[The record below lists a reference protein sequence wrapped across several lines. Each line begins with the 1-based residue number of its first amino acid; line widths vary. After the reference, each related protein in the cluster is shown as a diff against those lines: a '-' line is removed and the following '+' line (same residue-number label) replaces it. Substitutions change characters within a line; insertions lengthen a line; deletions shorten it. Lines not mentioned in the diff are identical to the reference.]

1 MRRTVLTAAVGIAVL
16 AASIVLALL
25 GRAVL
30 AAPGAI
36 DRGAPGWPARG
47 QVETHRRS
55 LADRAA
61 ASLLA
66 AERAD
71 TFTRI
76 VGIYRD
82 AIALS
87 AAAGDP
93 KDTVQISQLIP
104 KLRSPEERAQALV
117 MAGTLLAYSAG
128 SGFGVILPGK
138 LQAPTATLLAQA
150 LEDFRAA
157 VRTDPANEEAKYDVE
172 LLLRQR
178 KAQAPSKPQ
187 GTKRKKAPAT
197 QDKRKKKKTANG
209 QEHHAGVYAS
219 GSGY

>member
-1 MRRTVLTAAVGIAVL
+1 MRRSVLTGAAGIAVL
-16 AASIVLALL
+16 AASITLALL

-30 AAPGAI
+30 ATPGSI

-61 ASLLA
+61 SSLLA
-66 AERAD
+66 ADRAD

-82 AIALS
+82 AISLS

-93 KDTVQISQLIP
+93 KDSVEISQLLPRLRAP
-104 KLRSPEERAQALV
+104 KERAQALV

-128 SGFGVILPGK
+128 SGFGVILPRK
-138 LQAPTATLLAQA
+138 LQVPTATLLAQA
-150 LEDFRAA
+150 LEDFRTA
-157 VRTDPANEEAKYDVE
+157 VRTDPGNEEAKYDVE

-178 KAQAPSKPQ
+178 EAQAPPRPQ
-187 GTKRKKAPAT
+187 GNKRKKTPST
-197 QDKRKKKKTANG
+197 QDKRKKKAAANG
-209 QEHHAGVYAS
+209 QEHHAGVYAT

>member
-1 MRRTVLTAAVGIAVL
+1 MRRSVLTGAAGIVVL
-16 AASIVLALL
+16 AASIAVALL

-30 AAPGAI
+30 ATPGAI

-47 QVETHRRS
+47 QIETHRRS
-55 LADRAA
+55 VADRAA

-66 AERAD
+66 ADRTDA
-71 TFTRI
+71 FIRI
-76 VGIYRD
+76 VGIYSN

-87 AAAGDP
+87 AAGGDP
-93 KDTVQISQLIP
+93 KDTVEISQLIP
-104 KLRSPEERAQALV
+104 KLRAPEERAQALV

-128 SGFGVILPGK
+128 SGFGVVLPRK

-157 VRTDPANEEAKYDVE
+157 VRTDPASEEAKYDVE

-178 KAQAPSKPQ
+178 EAQAPPKPQ
-187 GTKRKKAPAT
+187 GTKRKKTPTT
-197 QDKRKKKKTANG
+197 QDKRKKKKAANG
-209 QEHHAGVYAS
+209 QEHHAGIYAT

>member
-1 MRRTVLTAAVGIAVL
+1 MRRSVLTAAAGIALLV
-16 AASIVLALL
+16 ASIALALL

-30 AAPGAI
+30 ATPGAI
-36 DRGAPGWPARG
+36 DRGATGWPARG

-55 LADRAA
+55 IADRAA

-66 AERAD
+66 ADRDDA
-71 TFTRI
+71 FTQV
-76 VGIYRD
+76 VGIYRG
-82 AIALS
+82 AISLP

-93 KDTVQISQLIP
+93 NGPVEISQLLP
-104 KLRSPEERAQALV
+104 RLHAPEERAQAMV

-138 LQAPTATLLAQA
+138 LQVPTATVLAQA
-150 LEDFRAA
+150 LEDFRSA

-178 KAQAPSKPQ
+178 DAQAPPRPQ
-187 GTKRKKAPAT
+187 GNKRKKAPTT
-197 QDKRKKKKTANG
+197 QSKRKKKVAANG
-209 QEHHAGVYAS
+209 QEHHAGVYAT

>member
-1 MRRTVLTAAVGIAVL
+1 MRRSVLTGAAGIAVL
-16 AASIVLALL
+16 AASIALALL

-30 AAPGAI
+30 ATPGAI

-47 QVETHRRS
+47 QVETQRRS

-66 AERAD
+66 ADRAD
-71 TFTRI
+71 TFTKI
-76 VGIYRD
+76 VGVYRD

-93 KDTVQISQLIP
+93 KDAVEISQLLPRLRAP
-104 KLRSPEERAQALV
+104 KERGQALV

-128 SGFGVILPGK
+128 SGFGVILPRK
-138 LQAPTATLLAQA
+138 LQVPTATLLAQA
-150 LEDFRAA
+150 LENFRAA
-157 VRTDPANEEAKYDVE
+157 VRADPGNEEAKYDVE

-178 KAQAPSKPQ
+178 EAQAPPRPQ
-187 GTKRKKAPAT
+187 GNKRKKTPST
-197 QDKRKKKKTANG
+197 QDKRKKKTAANG
-209 QEHHAGVYAS
+209 QEHHAGVYAT

>member
-1 MRRTVLTAAVGIAVL
+1 MRRSALTGAAGIAVL
-16 AASIVLALL
+16 AASIALALL

-30 AAPGAI
+30 ATPGVI

-47 QVETHRRS
+47 QIETQRRS
-55 LADRAA
+55 VADRVA

-66 AERAD
+66 ADRTDA
-71 TFTRI
+71 FTRI
-76 VGIYRD
+76 VGIYSD

-87 AAAGDP
+87 AAGGDP
-93 KDTVQISQLIP
+93 KDTVEISQLFP
-104 KLRSPEERAQALV
+104 KLRAPEERAQALV

-128 SGFGVILPGK
+128 SGFGVVLPRK

-157 VRTDPANEEAKYDVE
+157 VRTDPAGEEAKYDVE

-178 KAQAPSKPQ
+178 EAQAPPKPQ

-197 QDKRKKKKTANG
+197 QDKRKKKRANG
-209 QEHHAGVYAS
+209 QEHHAGIYAT